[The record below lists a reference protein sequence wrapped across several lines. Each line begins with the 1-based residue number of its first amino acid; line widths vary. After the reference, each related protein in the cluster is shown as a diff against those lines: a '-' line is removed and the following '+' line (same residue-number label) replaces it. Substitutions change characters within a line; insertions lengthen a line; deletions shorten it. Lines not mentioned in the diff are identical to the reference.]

1 MSTDSS
7 IKSYDLQKKDLNCDL
22 SAKISAEAFKRLY
35 NKKLNEVLKRFEA
48 KGFRKGKVPRGMLE
62 SRHGD
67 ALLHEAAQEMI
78 DETFKVILEKESTEL
93 ACQPKLKRNE
103 IKLGKDLEYDI
114 EFECMPQIKKIDYG
128 TLEVEQPVI
137 KLTDKDL
144 DERSQEEIKKA
155 PIWAESKKAIEDG
168 FKVKIDFKGLI
179 DGEPFE
185 GGEGTGVEV
194 VIGDGKFLKDF
205 ETGLQG
211 AKKGDQRKIEVTFP
225 EAYHQRTLCGKK
237 ATFDINVIDVWSA
250 SFHKMDQ
257 AWFKLCGSDATTKKA
272 FLEEMKEHEQKT
284 ADRIARKI
292 VIDRIS
298 DALTERA
305 DFMVPKS
312 LVEAELKNTG
322 IEGEATKEQREKAE
336 KSVRYLLI
344 LQNAIKEFGV
354 SATPMELE
362 HYLDSVIPQGID
374 RNFFKSWYVQDEE
387 RVNKI
392 RMAVLEE
399 KVLDQ
404 IKESCKLKDKE
415 TSLAKAKKM
424 LEKEG

>member
-1 MSTDSS
+1 MSNDSS

-22 SAKISAEAFKRLY
+22 KAVIDAEAFKKLY
-35 NKKLNEVLKRFEA
+35 NKKLSEVLRRFEA
-48 KGFRKGKVPRGMLE
+48 KGFRKGKVPRQMLE
-62 SRHGD
+62 SRHGE
-67 ALLHEAAQEMI
+67 ALLHESAQEMI
-78 DETFKVILEKESTEL
+78 DESFKVILEKEATEL

-114 EFECMPQIKKIDYG
+114 EFECMPVISKIDYSK
-128 TLEVEQPVI
+128 LEVEQPVI

-144 DERSQEEIKKA
+144 EERCQEEIKKA

-168 FKVKIDFKGLI
+168 SKVKIDFKGTI
-179 DGEPFE
+179 DGKVFE

-205 ETGLQG
+205 ETGLKG
-211 AKKGDQRKIEVTFP
+211 AKKGDQKSIEVTFP
-225 EAYHQRTLCGKK
+225 ETYHQRTLCGKK
-237 ATFDINVIDVWSA
+237 ASFDINVIDVWSA
-250 SFHKMDQ
+250 SYHNMDQ
-257 AWFKLCGSDATTKKA
+257 AWFKLCGSEATNKKD
-272 FLEEMKEHEQKT
+272 FLAEMKEREQKS

-298 DALTERA
+298 DLLTEKA
-305 DFMVPKS
+305 DFLVPKA
-312 LVEAELKNTG
+312 LVESELKNTG
-322 IEGEATKEQREKAE
+322 VEGEPTKEQLTKAE

-344 LQNAIKEFGV
+344 LQNAVKEFGV
-354 SATPMELE
+354 NASPVELE
-362 HYLDSVIPQGID
+362 NYLDSVIPQGID

-399 KVLDQ
+399 KALDR

-424 LEKEG
+424 LEKED

>member
-1 MSTDSS
+1 MSNDSS

-22 SAKISAEAFKRLY
+22 KAVIDAEAFKKLY
-35 NKKLNEVLKRFEA
+35 NKKLSEVLRRFEA
-48 KGFRKGKVPRGMLE
+48 KGFRKGKVPRQMLE
-62 SRHGD
+62 SRHGE
-67 ALLHEAAQEMI
+67 ALLHESAQEMI
-78 DETFKVILEKESTEL
+78 DESFKVILEKEATEL

-114 EFECMPQIKKIDYG
+114 EFECMPVISKIDYSK
-128 TLEVEQPVI
+128 LEVEQPVI

-144 DERSQEEIKKA
+144 EERCQEEIKKA

-168 FKVKIDFKGLI
+168 SKVKIDFKGTI
-179 DGEPFE
+179 DGKVFE

-205 ETGLQG
+205 ETGLKG
-211 AKKGDQRKIEVTFP
+211 AKKGDQKSIEVTFP
-225 EAYHQRTLCGKK
+225 ETYHQRTLCGKK
-237 ATFDINVIDVWSA
+237 ASFDINVIDVWSA
-250 SFHKMDQ
+250 SYHNMDQ
-257 AWFKLCGSDATTKKA
+257 AWFKLCGSKATNKKD
-272 FLEEMKEHEQKT
+272 FLAEMKEREQKS

-298 DALTERA
+298 DLLTEKA
-305 DFMVPKS
+305 DFLVPKA
-312 LVEAELKNTG
+312 LVESELKNTG
-322 IEGEATKEQREKAE
+322 VEGEPTKEQLTKAE

-344 LQNAIKEFGV
+344 LQNAVKEFGV
-354 SATPMELE
+354 NASPVELE
-362 HYLDSVIPQGID
+362 NYLDSVIPQGID

-399 KVLDQ
+399 KALDR

-424 LEKEG
+424 LEKED